1 MSTLITFTAAL
12 AGKLGIARR
21 WVGPSDPADE
31 LTPEECY
38 NSKLLAIE
46 SPFSA
51 LATGGVSNF
60 FALFAIQ
67 LGAANSLVGW
77 LTSGPALINLLW
89 VIPGGRLIQRSK
101 NFAYPM
107 AYGALLQRVVLIT
120 LALIPFL
127 PGEWRPIGLVV
138 LVTLAS
144 VPDAVRWLA
153 LQTACGEM
161 FQPRHMA
168 KAVGRRW
175 ATMSI
180 CMVVLT
186 PLLGQFVDLLPYP
199 LNFQLLFAGIG
210 LVAMATVWFALRLR
224 LPPRDLEMEG
234 QPEGKEGRSLLRQFR
249 EQRAFIRFE
258 IAMLVLHLAV
268 FGAAPLLRIY
278 WVRDLGATGL
288 WVGVLTAASSI
299 GSAIGTL
306 FWGRLS
312 RPERDRRNVLITSI
326 GVVALYPLL
335 SAAFDILLPQI
346 GVALLAGFF
355 AGGNGL
361 MLFNRTVQV
370 SPRKQRPTFLAIHS
384 ITVNAAAFV
393 APLISAAL
401 ADSLGTRAVLF
412 GVAALGLI
420 GALSI
425 YLLGWNELPKGESGC
440 HTHPLT
446 TSE

>member
-1 MSTLITFTAAL
+1 MPTLITFAAAL
-12 AGKLGIARR
+12 AGRFRIAGR
-21 WVGPSDPADE
+21 WIGSSDPADE
-31 LTPEECY
+31 LTPEEHY

-46 SPFSA
+46 APFGV

-67 LGAANSLVGW
+67 LGASNSLVGW

-101 NFAYPM
+101 KFASPM
-107 AYGALLQRVVLIT
+107 AYGALLQRMVLIS
-120 LALIPFL
+120 LALIPLL
-127 PGEWRPIGLVV
+127 PGELQSIGLVI

-180 CMVVLT
+180 CMVVFT

-210 LVAMATVWFALRLR
+210 LVGMATVWLALRLR

-234 QPEGKEGRSLLRQFR
+234 QPKGKEDRSLLRQFR
-249 EQRAFIRFE
+249 GQRAFIRFE

-268 FGAAPLLRIY
+268 FGAAPLFRIY

-288 WVGVLTAASSI
+288 WLGVLTAAGSI
-299 GSAIGTL
+299 GSAMGIL
-306 FWGRLS
+306 LWGRLS

-326 GVVALYPLL
+326 GAVALYPLL
-335 SAAFDILLPQI
+335 SAAFDILLPQV

-384 ITVNAAAFV
+384 ITVNAAGFV
-393 APLISAAL
+393 APLVSAAL
-401 ADSLGTRAVLF
+401 ADSLGTRNVLLLV
-412 GVAALGLI
+412 GVLGLV
-420 GALSI
+420 GALLI
-425 YLLGWNELPKGESGC
+425 YLLGWSQAVDTAPAESRAG
-440 HTHPLT
+440 PD
-446 TSE
+446 SDK